1 MKIKKVIA
9 GSDINDCD
17 NCGYPL
23 DSGDEVYWSESREF
37 FFCSRSCAL
46 REQAREIEKEREAER
61 IDRGD
66 ARQIRY
72 ENGVPWEVA

>member
-1 MKIKKVIA
+1 MEIKKVIA
-9 GSDINDCD
+9 GRDIEDCD
-17 NCGYPL
+17 YCGYPF

-37 FFCSRSCAL
+37 FFCSRHCASQS
-46 REQAREIEKEREAER
+46 EQREIEAER

>member
-1 MKIKKVIA
+1 MRIKKIIA
-9 GSDINDCD
+9 GRDIEDCD
-17 NCGYPL
+17 YCGYPI
-23 DSGDEVYWSESREF
+23 DSGDEVYLWESRDF

>member
-9 GSDINDCD
+9 GSDIEDCD
-17 NCGYPL
+17 YCGYPF
-23 DSGDEVYWSESREF
+23 DSGDEVHWWESKEL
-37 FFCSRSCAL
+37 FFCSRRCGSQS
-46 REQAREIEKEREAER
+46 EQKEIEAER

-72 ENGVPWEVA
+72 ENGVPWAVA

>member
-9 GSDINDCD
+9 GKDIEDCD

-46 REQAREIEKEREAER
+46 REEQREIKNEKE
-61 IDRGD
+61 
-66 ARQIRY
+66 
-72 ENGVPWEVA
+72 